1 MLKTNSKTVRERI
14 RAYILEN
21 ALDENYESFDNL
33 KDACIYIVNDVKR
46 VCGSYAW
53 NRKYNLDGWCQ
64 RDFSDWC
71 RGLPGVFDC
80 SFLYRDSAVELLGDI
95 LEETEAERSRYT
107 ESEAENR
114 LLYLCFSEIDKVY
127 RKNI

>member
-1 MLKTNSKTVRERI
+1 MLKTNSKTVREKI
-14 RAYILEN
+14 RAYILNN

-46 VCGSYAW
+46 VCGAYSW
-53 NRKYNLDGWCQ
+53 NRKYNFDGWSQ
-64 RDFSDWC
+64 RGFADWC

-80 SFLYRDSAVELLGDI
+80 SFLYRDSAVDFLGDI
-95 LEETEAERSRYT
+95 LEETEIEWSKYT
-107 ESEAENR
+107 ESDAENL

>member
-1 MLKTNSKTVRERI
+1 MLKTNSKTVREKI
-14 RAYILEN
+14 RAYILDN
-21 ALDENYESFDNL
+21 ALNENYESFDNL

-46 VCGSYAW
+46 VCGAHCW
-53 NRKYNLDGWCQ
+53 NRKYNFDGWSQ
-64 RDFSDWC
+64 RDFSEWC

-80 SFLYRDSAVELLGDI
+80 EFIYRVSAVDFLGDI
-95 LEETEAERSRYT
+95 LEETETERAKYT
-107 ESEAENR
+107 ECDAEDL